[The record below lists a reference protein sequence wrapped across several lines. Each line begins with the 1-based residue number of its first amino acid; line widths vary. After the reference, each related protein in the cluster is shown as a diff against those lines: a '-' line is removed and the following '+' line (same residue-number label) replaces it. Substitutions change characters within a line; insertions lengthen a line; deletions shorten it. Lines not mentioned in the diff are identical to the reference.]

1 MNKPVGGRGLKAIY
15 DTTHSRIP
23 IVLKPLVDALSDCY
37 REIAIKSTGRNPIYT
52 SICEILP
59 EKLQREVILT
69 ALTRYIESQQSSPGG
84 NQHRRK
90 GEPLN
95 IEKSRDWKHFVK
107 FMKEI
112 EGNDNNPV

>member
-1 MNKPVGGRGLKAIY
+1 MSKPVGGRGLKAVY

-23 IVLKPLVDALSDCY
+23 IVLKPLVDTLSDCY

-52 SICEILP
+52 GICEILP
-59 EKLQREVILT
+59 EKLQREIILT
-69 ALTRYIESQQSSPGG
+69 ALKRYIEIQQNNPGA

-95 IEKSRDWKHFVK
+95 IDESRDWKHFVR

-112 EGNDNNPV
+112 EENNTI